1 MTKLIKKNNNKKG
14 FSLVEMITVVAI
26 IVIIASI
33 AAFNLIGVY
42 RHVVYDVLYGEG
54 YVESS
59 STQKNP

>member
-1 MTKLIKKNNNKKG
+1 MTKLNKKNNKKG
-14 FSLVEMITVVAI
+14 FSLVEMITVIAI
-26 IVIIASI
+26 IVIIASV